1 VKRLARISPWW
12 WVFIV
17 SAFCFS
23 IWPEWDLLIS
33 GMAYEAGNGFIGNRY
48 PWVRLIYES
57 DRRLASAALLLC
69 LILIA
74 GSFVHAWRGRW
85 PSRGAG
91 VFLLLSLLLGPGLM
105 VNLGLKE
112 HWGRARPT
120 QTADFGGPKIFT
132 PALKPAANCQ
142 NNCSFV
148 SGHASVGFWWL
159 ALGLAWPAW
168 RMRAMA
174 LGLGLGGLFGLARIL
189 QGGHFASD
197 VIFSLLVVWGMAELL
212 AWVFRSQA
220 WLPPPQDKQ
229 SASFAS

>member
-1 VKRLARISPWW
+1 
-12 WVFIV
+12 
-17 SAFCFS
+17 
-23 IWPEWDLLIS
+23 
-33 GMAYEAGNGFIGNRY
+33 MAYEAGNGFIGNRY